1 MKLFISCC
9 VMALLVACTNVP
21 PHEADYQSVA
31 EKLVALEPCEPQY
44 CSGVWYPLDRPRNE
58 ESDPAAAQ
66 LAASECVV
74 KLRENTQH
82 PRPHSP
88 QNQPGLAA
96 GRAPTEVIAAA
107 QIVTCMRE
115 KGWQYFVEG
124 TVG

>member
-1 MKLFISCC
+1 MKLLISCF
-9 VMALLVACTNVP
+9 VTVLLVACTNVP
-21 PHEADYQSVA
+21 LHEANYESVA
-31 EKLVALEPCEPQY
+31 ERLVALEPCEPQY

-58 ESDPAAAQ
+58 DTDPPAAK
-66 LAASECVV
+66 LAVSECVA
-74 KLRENTQH
+74 KLRENIQS
-82 PRPHSP
+82 PRTHSTP
-88 QNQPGLAA
+88 NQPGLAA

>member
-1 MKLFISCC
+1 MKLLISCFAT
-9 VMALLVACTNVP
+9 VLLAACTNVP
-21 PHEADYQSVA
+21 PHEIDYASVA
-31 EKLVALEPCEPQY
+31 EQLVALESCEPQY
-44 CSGVWYPLDRPRNE
+44 CSGVWYPLDRLRNE
-58 ESDPAAAQ
+58 DSDPAAAQ
-66 LAASECVV
+66 LAASECVA
-74 KLRENTQH
+74 KLRENIQY

-88 QNQPGLAA
+88 PNQPGLAA